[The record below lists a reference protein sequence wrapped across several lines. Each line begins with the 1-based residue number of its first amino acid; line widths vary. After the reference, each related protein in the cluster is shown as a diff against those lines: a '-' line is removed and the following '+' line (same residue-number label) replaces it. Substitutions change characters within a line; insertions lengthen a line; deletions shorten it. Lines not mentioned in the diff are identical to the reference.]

1 LRNKTGILQRCGVAV
16 AILTV
21 FAPTTTL
28 PASLPESPVFG
39 NIACLSDTQRTEL
52 LHREM
57 VEFLAAGKELTRDL
71 GEMRAARSAHEAAAA
86 ALKGCEA
93 SATPGGASPCA
104 AERERLARAH
114 ADLERVQ
121 ARQEKAKAEFPALAS
136 ARIQAVRSEY
146 PACES
151 R

>member
-1 LRNKTGILQRCGVAV
+1 M
-16 AILTV
+16 AILALL
-21 FAPTTTL
+21 APTTSR
-28 PASLPESPVFG
+28 PASLPESPFFG

-71 GEMRAARSAHEAAAA
+71 GEIRAARSAHEVAAA

-93 SATPGGASPCA
+93 STAPGGGLSCD
-104 AERERLARAH
+104 AERERLARAQ
-114 ADLERVQ
+114 AELERVQ